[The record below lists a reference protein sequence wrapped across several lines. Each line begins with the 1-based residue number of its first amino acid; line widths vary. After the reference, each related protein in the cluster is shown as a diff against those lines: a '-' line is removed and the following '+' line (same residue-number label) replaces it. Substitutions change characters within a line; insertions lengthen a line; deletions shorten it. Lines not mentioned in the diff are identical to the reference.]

1 MFGLGSFIVSHHFQL
16 DFELLDLIHDAPLVD
31 LPPLLCWPREEVR
44 CIEIGESS
52 KHKNLKSLD
61 ISTGENEDMAV
72 SRNEEN
78 VIRVSNLS
86 EDTHEADLRELFSRF
101 GPPTRVYVA
110 IDHKFGLSRGFGYVN
125 FVNRENAER
134 AINKLNGFV
143 YGSLILQVEWFP
155 PRSLLDWDPNGNQA
169 PQCHSLNQATSQAS
183 NLTAW
188 SAWPPLG
195 PHVLKPLF
203 HL

>member
-1 MFGLGSFIVSHHFQL
+1 MHQSVDAFLTPNI
-16 DFELLDLIHDAPLVD
+16 DAPLVD
-31 LPPLLCWPREEVR
+31 LPPLLRWPREEVR
-44 CIEIGESS
+44 CIEIEESS
-52 KHKNLKSLD
+52 KHKNLRSLD
-61 ISTGENEDMAV
+61 TSTGENEDVAV

-86 EDTHEADLRELFSRF
+86 EDTHEADLCELFSCF

-110 IDHKFGLSRGFGYVN
+110 IDHKFGLSRGFGYVILSTRKMM
-125 FVNRENAER
+125 RELSISSMDLFMTVSSCKLSGPHQDHYLIGIPM
-134 AINKLNGFV
+134 AI
-143 YGSLILQVEWFP
+143 
-155 PRSLLDWDPNGNQA
+155 RA
-169 PQCHSLNQATSQAS
+169 PQCHSLNQATIQTS